1 VPSEVRQTLIEAP
14 PSSFVLAQ
22 LFDTHPPI
30 AKRIA
35 VLEQLGGH
43 VPDKLT
49 ASIPVPA
56 VDASA
61 SNGPRQHRPWG

>member
-1 VPSEVRQTLIEAP
+1 VRQTLIDAP
-14 PSSFVLAQ
+14 PSSFALAQ

-49 ASIPVPA
+49 APA
-56 VDASA
+56 STPAIVAPAS
-61 SNGPRQHRPWG
+61 SELHQHEPWG